1 MLDKNQNSSNSKGS
15 IAPSFSVLSL
25 SGTTKSTST
34 VNFWPKPSH
43 VGQAP
48 KGLLKLTL
56 WLQFPIENP
65 HIGQAWLSENLRSS
79 PSMTS
84 TVNCPSES
92 SKAVSI
98 ESASRV
104 SFIFNN

>member
-1 MLDKNQNSSNSKGS
+1 M
-15 IAPSFSVLSL
+15 

-48 KGLLKLTL
+48 KGLLKLNIL
-56 WLQFPIENP
+56 GSNSPIENP

-92 SKAVSI
+92 SNAVSI

-104 SFIFNN
+104 SIPSLTTNRSTTTSIV